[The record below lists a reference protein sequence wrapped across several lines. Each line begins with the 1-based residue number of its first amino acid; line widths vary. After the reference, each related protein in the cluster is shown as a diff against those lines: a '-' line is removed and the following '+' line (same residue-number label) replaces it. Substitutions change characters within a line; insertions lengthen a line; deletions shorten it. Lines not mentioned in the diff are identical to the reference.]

1 MVEPGTENKLS
12 RAYAISYP
20 EPAFLGAYVMMIRS
34 GDSQKT
40 KLRGGHFYP
49 RTEERTQNLYFP
61 RC

>member
-34 GDSQKT
+34 GDSQKMKVYET
-40 KLRGGHFYP
+40 AEAIFIQ
-49 RTEERTQNLYFP
+49 ERTQNLYFP